1 MEKPADIES
10 TGNRVH
16 TKPGETRPNWPRSW
30 RKKNSFKTSI
40 AVALYGFEYATGWYY
55 YLYGNIASFRFLL
68 QLSAVMLFAF
78 GVYGVTMDMEKRPI
92 DRGVREATLFAM
104 IARAYALPEGKGAR
118 ALKAGVEAL
127 ARDGV
132 AMKEIDLSGADL
144 RGAILAGA
152 DLRRANL
159 ENAILIE
166 ADLSGA
172 DLFGANLSGAVF
184 TRANP
189 QEGESVRVEP
199 RRFRPRGRGSS
210 RGRSG
215 ASQSSGRGAARCE
228 LLEYADGGGDHN
240 LGKRRICRFFW
251 SRSVRH
257 QLQRDGASGGA
268 VRRGR
273 HRRGPAQSGVRPLG
287 FSDRCGLRPVGCPS
301 NIAGSHRMDRPTVL
315 NGTKIELSEPPRL
328 RAWAVW

>member
-1 MEKPADIES
+1 M
-10 TGNRVH
+10 R
-16 TKPGETRPNWPRSW
+16 TKPGETRPNWPRNW
-30 RKKNSFKTSI
+30 RRKNSFKTSI
-40 AVALYGFEYATGWYY
+40 AVILYGFEYAAGWYY

-118 ALKAGVEAL
+118 ALKSGVEAL

-132 AMKEIDLSGADL
+132 VMKEIDLSGADL

-184 TRANP
+184 TRANLKKANLC
-189 QEGESVRVEP
+189 ESNLADSDLVGAV
-199 RRFRPRGRGSS
+199 FS
-210 RGRSG
+210 RGRFG
-215 ASQSSGRGAARCE
+215 ESQSSGRGAARCE
-228 LLEYADGGGDHN
+228 LLECADGGGDHN
-240 LGKRRICRFFW
+240 LGKRRICRFCW

-257 QLQRDGASGGA
+257 RLQRDGASGGA

-287 FSDRCGLRPVGCPS
+287 FSDRRGLRPVGRPS

-315 NGTKIELSEPPRL
+315 NGTKIELSGPPRL